1 MSLQN
6 RSGSAHVFVGRGGTR
21 RSSDGTGSHFRGPHP
36 TNFVPR
42 QSRALERTV
51 LPVLQWNLGF
61 NHDGMVAKDDIS
73 IGVLV
78 IRQRTNME
86 SFVGKKDGLLIRN
99 ELP

>member
-1 MSLQN
+1 
-6 RSGSAHVFVGRGGTR
+6 
-21 RSSDGTGSHFRGPHP
+21 
-36 TNFVPR
+36 
-42 QSRALERTV
+42 
-51 LPVLQWNLGF
+51 
-61 NHDGMVAKDDIS
+61 MVAKDDIS